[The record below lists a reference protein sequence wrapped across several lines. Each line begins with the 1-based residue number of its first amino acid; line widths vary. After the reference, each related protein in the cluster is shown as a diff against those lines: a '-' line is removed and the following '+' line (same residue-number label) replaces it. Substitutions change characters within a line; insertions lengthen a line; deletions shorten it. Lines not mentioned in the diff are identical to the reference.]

1 MADHY
6 EVVSNAPGFG
16 SRFVNSLKGILIGF
30 VMVGGSLALLWW
42 GEGRQNLAEFVKKGT
57 LIASTQPATLAP
69 GILVKTA
76 GKIHSDEIVND
87 DKYLQPGAQKFLR
100 ISRRVEMYAWKEEKK
115 TEKRGDKEV
124 TTYDYRKE
132 WTSMPSDSGRF
143 YDSSGHQNPKMAEDD
158 ASFQVKT
165 ATIGVLAFEADKTDF
180 HGGSD
185 LAVTEAL
192 LKQDASS
199 VRQLS
204 QGAVYIPYGVSPATP
219 SPHNAASAPEVG
231 DLRIQYSY
239 FPNDVE
245 GSAVGDWDG
254 SKIVPHLYRETE
266 TYLGAY
272 PGSLQEFQA
281 RLQSEHNLITWI
293 IRIATF
299 LMLWMGLNLILG
311 PILMVMDSIPI
322 VGGAGRFVIMLFTGA
337 IALVLWIL
345 TLLLANLW
353 LALIVVGVL
362 VVGFLV
368 YGKMKQKKP
377 AAA

>member
-1 MADHY
+1 MPDHY

-16 SRFVNSLKGILIGF
+16 SRFANSIKGIFVGF
-30 VMVGGSLALLWW
+30 LFVGGSLALLWW

-57 LIASTQPATLAP
+57 LIASTQPATVAS
-69 GILVKTA
+69 GTLVKTA
-76 GKIHSDEIVND
+76 GKIHSSEIVND
-87 DKYLQPGAQKFLR
+87 DKYLKPGAQKFLA
-100 ISRRVEMYAWKEEKK
+100 IRRSVAMYAWREEKK

-124 TTYDYRKE
+124 TSYDYRKE

-143 YDSSGHQNPKMAEDD
+143 YDGAGHQNPKMAEDD

-165 ATIGVLAFEADKTDF
+165 ATIGSLAFEADRTDF
-180 HGGSD
+180 HGGRD

-192 LKQDASS
+192 LQQDPSS

-204 QGAVYIPYGVSPATP
+204 QGEIYIPYGVSPATP
-219 SPHNAASAPEVG
+219 SPHNAAAAPEVG
-231 DLRIQYSY
+231 DLRITYSY

-254 SKIVPHLYRETE
+254 SKIVPHLYRET
-266 TYLGAY
+266 
-272 PGSLQEFQA
+272 
-281 RLQSEHNLITWI
+281 RLQAEHNLITWI

-337 IALVLWIL
+337 VALVLWLL

-362 VVGFLV
+362 VTGFLV
-368 YGKMKQKKP
+368 YGKIAKKKP
-377 AAA
+377 AAAAA